1 MSVNS
6 DSGKLQGK
14 RIEAHKFDT
23 PPPLTEQ
30 NQKPPP
36 LQPAAGQVRWWHSQL
51 NLLLC
56 VFVLIAVAAFLFAQ
70 LAPPPQLEFNEQH
83 GSQAVAAGSP
93 DSEML
98 APWDETRRAQAR
110 TDSQDVLSNLL
121 DSKKTLEAKNVE
133 DWAPARF
140 QQALDLAQSG
150 DDYYKLQD
158 YQQAIDTYQAA
169 VNQLDALFKE
179 IPKLVENKVNNG
191 LQALDQG
198 KPDLAT
204 EAFSEALGLDEDN
217 IPALN
222 GLQRAGNLNQVIDLM
237 QTALAEEQSF
247 INSDDL
253 AHLQRAQAQLEQALT
268 LDPLFTKAQTT
279 QQRITS
285 LIEDKQFRQ
294 AMTEGFGALFAG
306 RYSSANSA
314 FAKALEVR
322 PDDPMATVAFRQSL
336 ASNKTSSLQSLLNL
350 AARHEANEQWQNA
363 LDSYQ
368 VVLQRDPNMVAAK
381 LGQIRSRARAQL
393 DSELRSVLADPL
405 ALSKV
410 GQSTKAA
417 KLLVEANA
425 INNKGA
431 RLKQQIADLQQG
443 MKATEVDVR
452 VQLTSDGLTDV
463 SLRKAGASRISL
475 GKFDIKKLTL
485 KPGRYVLTGVRLG
498 FRDVRQE
505 IELRP
510 QNSSVQKFSISCDE
524 PVGVATSPRDN
535 DQT

>member
-1 MSVNS
+1 
-6 DSGKLQGK
+6 
-14 RIEAHKFDT
+14 
-23 PPPLTEQ
+23 
-30 NQKPPP
+30 
-36 LQPAAGQVRWWHSQL
+36 
-51 NLLLC
+51 
-56 VFVLIAVAAFLFAQ
+56 LFA
-70 LAPPPQLEFNEQH
+70 
-83 GSQAVAAGSP
+83 
-93 DSEML
+93 
-98 APWDETRRAQAR
+98 
-110 TDSQDVLSNLL
+110 
-121 DSKKTLEAKNVE
+121 
-133 DWAPARF
+133 
-140 QQALDLAQSG
+140 
-150 DDYYKLQD
+150 
-158 YQQAIDTYQAA
+158 
-169 VNQLDALFKE
+169 
-179 IPKLVENKVNNG
+179 
-191 LQALDQG
+191 
-198 KPDLAT
+198 
-204 EAFSEALGLDEDN
+204 
-217 IPALN
+217 
-222 GLQRAGNLNQVIDLM
+222 
-237 QTALAEEQSF
+237 
-247 INSDDL
+247 
-253 AHLQRAQAQLEQALT
+253 
-268 LDPLFTKAQTT
+268 KAQTT
-279 QQRITS
+279 QQRIAS

-294 AMTEGFGALFAG
+294 AMTEGFAALFAG

-417 KLLVEANA
+417 KLLIEANA

-452 VQLTSDGLTDV
+452 VQLNSDGLTDV